1 MADIQ
6 YLNYG
11 DQQIEQ
17 QAFLNKAANEVQ
29 AYVQNQ
35 SWSKKRKEKFMSAYS
50 DLMNRGILGAS
61 NSTGQWMIDVGGGA
75 LPFDT
80 MSEKDKEMYQEAAYF
95 IQQQMQ
101 GLPTRTQEEEKKEE
115 DKTKL
120 PLFDN
125 KAFTSSFINHIST
138 SDFGGQDF
146 HIGGEN
152 DNWNKL
158 DARDSNGIRG
168 KQKRTEALKNYLIS
182 YRDKFDD
189 SKYNFE
195 GGPFEN
201 AQDFRNRLDNA
212 INALNTPDTN
222 DDEQALNKLGLNPAD
237 WFNNGSG
244 DPSGKFLNDKE
255 LTYAELAEY
264 NQKQNELKQQQ
275 LKEQARNN
283 FLSFGTKTSPKLV
296 GRNPVELKTKYGD
309 GNGLLNA
316 LYGYSQR
323 GIKDLNADELSELQG
338 AYRHLAKDP
347 IDNNLLKQ
355 LQNSSSGLYRG
366 ASPNRFRKIN
376 GIDNLIWDSITGQ
389 VIQIQNRDEYEAS
402 RNQPTDLFAGVQT
415 PQEAQ
420 KAYLNNT
427 EFTEAD
433 GYELAGIIA
442 DIASIV
448 DPEPISAGVLGVGAA
463 GARNWARTRGPEK
476 WGISD
481 YFWQGVDYL
490 TGVVG
495 AVPFLGDAALAVKA
509 VKNTAKFLKFALRIP
524 AVYETL
530 TSIPGAYDA
539 ANKVLH
545 GENPTVEEWMTLGTF
560 FRGLAANRSL
570 NIQNRAARK
579 ALQERGYQV
588 GNKWHQRVGLTES
601 KPISKETPT
610 VRMTI
615 NGEVKE
621 IPITSELKTQLEKDL
636 AKKGNDVESRSKV
649 IRENSGVQ
657 KAAEDAGIR
666 VKESNGNISDS
677 WNKAQVIYNQS
688 ILNSRLFGGRW
699 GLTPKYMRTSGDSFG
714 VNKEPISRG
723 QDKFDNYINGDRG
736 LWDRFKYGSNRTLR
750 GMDRYNKAIHET
762 SSQVSTNNSQNQ
774 PSPQTSTNNSSNSP
788 EDLRFNRGVMKRYKE
803 HLKGNFSNRTIQEG
817 TYKIGDTDMNVSS
830 MVNKKNGKTIYDV
843 HFGDRHFYNL
853 TQDKA
858 KQKIFSLIKESRKS
872 IDKNQNVT
880 KKSTKEIGK
889 ILQDL
894 KRKGWLK
901 EGGTIDRQ
909 KIQNY
914 KEFINK

>member
-61 NSTGQWMIDVGGGA
+61 NSSGQWMIDVGGDA

-168 KQKRTEALKNYLIS
+168 RQKRTEALKNYLIS

-195 GGPFEN
+195 GSPFEN

-212 INALNTPDTN
+212 INALNTPNTD

-244 DPSGKFLNDKE
+244 DPSGQFLNNKE

-296 GRNPVELKTKYGD
+296 GRNPVELKTKYGN

-323 GIKDLNADELSELQG
+323 GLKDLNADELSELQG

-355 LQNSSSGLYRG
+355 LQGSSSGLYRG
-366 ASPNRFRKIN
+366 ASPNRFKKIN
-376 GIDNLIWDSITGQ
+376 GIDNFIWDSTTGQ

-402 RNQPTDLFAGVQT
+402 KNQPTDLFAGIQT
-415 PQEAQ
+415 PQEIQ
-420 KAYLNNT
+420 KAYMNST
-427 EFTEAD
+427 EGGFTPAEQREVVALLFDLGAAAD
-433 GYELAGIIA
+433 PESVSSTALSEVAAGIRDYNRAIDPEGWTWGDTGWATLDHGLGLLSLIPVAGGWVKGAWALSKLGKYIPKMERWIRLAGRA
-442 DIASIV
+442 GSTYAMATNASGALNTLNKIKNGE
-448 DPEPISAGVLGVGAA
+448 DLSLQDYQDLAYFFIGGLGHHQLNKSNRTARSAMKARGMETTNTIGNKLGFTQTKATSAGP
-463 GARNWARTRGPEK
+463 TP
-476 WGISD
+476 
-481 YFWQGVDYL
+481 
-490 TGVVG
+490 T
-495 AVPFLGDAALAVKA
+495 
-509 VKNTAKFLKFALRIP
+509 LKLK
-524 AVYETL
+524 
-530 TSIPGAYDA
+530 
-539 ANKVLH
+539 KVNED
-545 GENPTVEEWMTLGTF
+545 GTVE
-560 FRGLAANRSL
+560 S
-570 NIQNRAARK
+570 
-579 ALQERGYQV
+579 
-588 GNKWHQRVGLTES
+588 
-601 KPISKETPT
+601 
-610 VRMTI
+610 
-615 NGEVKE
+615 KE
-621 IPITSELKTQLEKDL
+621 IPIDAEKQAALSKVKSQDLEKVAKEDL
-636 AKKGNDVESRSKV
+636 KIDIPEGFKIDSKTTTTKTWS
-649 IRENSGVQ
+649 RENINRYRGRAHS
-657 KAAEDAGIR
+657 EI
-666 VKESNGNISDS
+666 
-677 WNKAQVIYNQS
+677 
-688 ILNSRLFGGRW
+688 FGTKQN
-699 GLTPKYMRTSGDSFG
+699 TPSTLKSPEEFEQYLLEHNNTWL
-714 VNKEPISRG
+714 K
-723 QDKFDNYINGDRG
+723 KLIN
-736 LWDRFKYGSNRTLR
+736 GSNRAIR
-750 GMDRYNKAIHET
+750 NYDRYYLGNNYPATYKSRFEPEGEIEVNGEKIPTYKPISGGEATNTPIDKGEKDI
-762 SSQVSTNNSQNQ
+762 SRVIMKRWRDIQNGVFSKNSVKDGKLKIGNENVSIYSTNNLVDIS
-774 PSPQTSTNNSSNSP
+774 TSKG
-788 EDLRFNRGVMKRYKE
+788 RFKFK
-803 HLKGNFSNRTIQEG
+803 TQEEA
-817 TYKIGDTDMNVSS
+817 
-830 MVNKKNGKTIYDV
+830 KKFI
-843 HFGDRHFYNL
+843 
-853 TQDKA
+853 A
-858 KQKIFSLIKESRKS
+858 SLIKEQ
-872 IDKNQNVT
+872 KNNIVGGPI
-880 KKSTKEIGK
+880 KKSNIKEFGK